1 MMSGPGHHPWIF
13 GHNNIVP
20 GASTMA
26 QCALAAYQTVPED
39 FVLHCLQTNFPRAA
53 SRDKELV
60 YKVQRLS
67 TGKRTAVRLVTVEQG
82 GRNVISATISF
93 TKPPSSESDPV
104 LTHAVLTSTEMG
116 DGVIRL
122 DDFVHLRKAD
132 GPFLEAERLPIVPTG
147 MTPSFIT
154 VQDRTNLGQDPP
166 QAHILAQ
173 LAPSSQV
180 SPMLTS
186 Q

>member
-1 MMSGPGHHPWIF
+1 
-13 GHNNIVP
+13 
-20 GASTMA
+20 MA

-39 FVLHCLQTNFPRAA
+39 FVLHYFQTNFLKAA

-60 YKVQRLS
+60 CKVQRLS
-67 TGKRTAVRLVTVEQG
+67 TGKRTAVRLVTVEQDG
-82 GRNVISATISF
+82 KNVISATISF
-93 TKPPSSESDPV
+93 TKPLSSDSDPV
-104 LTHAVLTSTEMG
+104 LTHAVPPSTEMG

-147 MTPSFIT
+147 MTPSFTT
-154 VQDRTNLGQDPP
+154 VQDYRTNLGQDPP

-173 LAPSSQV
+173 LAPSSK
-180 SPMLTS
+180 SP
-186 Q
+186 QR

>member
-1 MMSGPGHHPWIF
+1 
-13 GHNNIVP
+13 
-20 GASTMA
+20 MA
-26 QCALAAYQTVPED
+26 QCALAAYHTVPED
-39 FVLHCLQTNFPRAA
+39 FILHYLQTNFLRAA

-60 YKVQRLS
+60 YKVQRVS
-67 TGKRTAVRLVTVEQG
+67 TSKITAVRLVTVEQG

-93 TKPPSSESDPV
+93 TKPLSSDSDPV
-104 LTHAVLTSTEMG
+104 LTHVVPPSTEMG

-147 MTPSFIT
+147 MIPSSSA
-154 VQDRTNLGQDPP
+154 VQDYRTNLGQDPP

-173 LAPSSQV
+173 FAPSSK
-180 SPMLTS
+180 SP
-186 Q
+186 QH